1 MKILAIDTS
10 GPCAS
15 AAVYAQAHVVSQ
27 CAVEDARTHS
37 ETIISLIDFALIH
50 AHVARSELD
59 AVAVSN
65 GPGSFTGLRI
75 GVAIAKAMGQA
86 LQIPCIGV
94 STLDVL
100 CYQAQGAPIACAVM
114 DARRKEV
121 YSAAYRGKSCIVPH
135 APRPL
140 DELLA
145 QLQPYAERVAF
156 CGDGV
161 RVYRAQIEQAL
172 GERAAFA
179 PAPYDVQLAGS
190 VAMLAAQMP
199 EAAYDDAF
207 SLLPNYLRLS
217 QAERERLERG
227 GQSRG

>member
-1 MKILAIDTS
+1 MNILAIDTS

-15 AAVYAQAHVVSQ
+15 AAVYTQERVAAQ

-37 ETIISLIDFALIH
+37 ETIFSLIDFALTRS
-50 AHVARSELD
+50 HVERQQLD
-59 AVAVSN
+59 AVAVSS

-86 LQIPCIGV
+86 LQIPCIGI

-121 YSAAYRGKSCIVPH
+121 YSAADRNGERIVPS

-140 DELLA
+140 QELLA
-145 QLQPYAERVAF
+145 RLKSYEARVAF
-156 CGDGV
+156 CGDGA
-161 RVYRAQIEQAL
+161 RAYREQICDAL
-172 GERAAFA
+172 GSHAVFV

-190 VAMLAAQMP
+190 VAMLAAKTSQD
-199 EAAYDDAF
+199 AYSDAF

-217 QAERERLERG
+217 QAERERLQRE
-227 GQSRG
+227 GQAHA

>member
-1 MKILAIDTS
+1 MNILAIDTS

-15 AAVYAQAHVVSQ
+15 AAVYTQERIASQ

-37 ETIISLIDFALIH
+37 ETIFSLIDFALTH
-50 AHVARSELD
+50 AHVERDELD

-86 LQIPCIGV
+86 LEIPCIGV

-121 YSAAYRGKSCIVPH
+121 YSAAYRGQTCIVPH

-140 DELLA
+140 VQLLE
-145 QLQPYAERVAF
+145 QLQPYGERVAF

-161 RVYRAQIEQAL
+161 RAYRAQIEQAL
-172 GERAAFA
+172 EDRAVFT

-190 VAMLAAQMP
+190 VAMLAAGMP
-199 EAAYDDAF
+199 KTAYDDAF

-217 QAERERLERG
+217 QAERERQQRE
-227 GQSRG
+227 GQTHA